1 MFKRGAPMTINNISN
16 GGNML
21 PVPVETDRKEVM
33 KKDDGPDGPDNYP
46 SYGDKCSIGGGEPEN
61 LICLQDNKIRSTSD
75 GTESEEYHIKG
86 DEEGPD
92 NYPSYGGK
100 SVTPEETKPQTP
112 AASSIIVPREDNL
125 DEYYIIKGPDNYP
138 SYGDK

>member
-1 MFKRGAPMTINNISN
+1 MTINNISN

-46 SYGDKCSIGGGEPEN
+46 SYGDKCLIGADEPDSQ
-61 LICLQDNKIRSTSD
+61 IFLQDNRTKSTSD
-75 GTESEEYHIKG
+75 ETVSEEYRIKG

-92 NYPSYGGK
+92 NYPSYGDK
-100 SVTPEETKPQTP
+100 SAMPEEIKHQTP
-112 AASSIIVPREDNL
+112 AASYVIVSQEENP